1 MGASVDTEKERMF
14 RKFSKGMK
22 PTREDGMSM
31 IELMIAMVVLAV
43 GLGALSSLFIL
54 ASGTDNKN
62 SRGTSSAMLAQ
73 MMIEQIAAQSANSSA
88 NITVTDCAGTAWAV
102 STVGAAGA
110 AGAGATLDA
119 NAGSK
124 YYGGIDPT
132 QAVAAVPAGYGMRYT
147 DCAINGRQGV
157 YDVRWNVMTIDQ
169 YTRMITVTARQISP
183 SGQLGNKL
191 FALPVTLRTIGGM

>member
-1 MGASVDTEKERMF
+1 MF
-14 RKFSKGMK
+14 RKSSMCAK
-22 PTREDGMSM
+22 PTSEDGMTM

-102 STVGAAGA
+102 STVGAAGPN
-110 AGAGATLDA
+110 GAGATLA
-119 NAGSK
+119 TNAGSK

-132 QAVAAVPAGYGMRYT
+132 QNLAAVPAGYGMR
-147 DCAINGRQGV
+147 
-157 YDVRWNVMTIDQ
+157 
-169 YTRMITVTARQISP
+169 
-183 SGQLGNKL
+183 
-191 FALPVTLRTIGGM
+191 

>member
-1 MGASVDTEKERMF
+1 
-14 RKFSKGMK
+14 
-22 PTREDGMSM
+22 
-31 IELMIAMVVLAV
+31 
-43 GLGALSSLFIL
+43 LFIL

-88 NITVTDCAGTAWAV
+88 NIVITDCAGAQWPV
-102 STVGAAGA
+102 STVGLGWPN
-110 AGAGATLDA
+110 GKGATLDT

-124 YYGGIDPT
+124 YYGQIDPT
-132 QAVAAVPAGYGMRYT
+132 QLIAAVPAGYGMRYT
-147 DCAINGRQGV
+147 DCALNGRQGV

>member
-1 MGASVDTEKERMF
+1 MF
-14 RKFSKGMK
+14 RKSSRCTK
-22 PTREDGMSM
+22 PASEDGMTM

-102 STVGAAGA
+102 STVGAAGPN
-110 AGAGATLDA
+110 GAGATLA
-119 NAGSK
+119 TNAGSK

-132 QAVAAVPAGYGMRYT
+132 QNLAAVPAGYGMRYT

-169 YTRMITVTARQISP
+169 YTRLITVTARQVSP

-191 FALPVTLRTIGGM
+191 FALPITLRTIGGM